1 VIDALLFVF
10 GRRSKQIRSAK
21 VAELIHRS
29 EAHPELESAT
39 VTVTFQ
45 EIVDHEEERDAF
57 DVVPNSTLEVSRVAR
72 KNGSSTYYI
81 NGKSV
86 QFKELADLLL
96 TKGIDL
102 DNNRFLILQG
112 EVEQISLMKPKGA
125 ADGEEGLLEYLEDII
140 GTAKYV
146 EPIQEKFNAVEA
158 ATEERAAQ
166 LHRVQIVEKDLKQ
179 LEGAKGEAVDFL
191 QRTGE
196 LKVAQAA
203 LYALQAAEAD
213 EQRAAC
219 AAELAA
225 HDSAAATH
233 AARTAELTAQKAAH
247 EATYAAEE
255 AAFDA
260 VTKEVEQ
267 CKREYEEH
275 MKRDVVLTEQL
286 KYNATSRKK
295 LAATL
300 AKDQRVV
307 ADCERDEAQ
316 LTQDIGDRETEA
328 AKLEKA
334 LGKEEAKLDEI
345 VKSET
350 EQLHAQLQ
358 QKQAELQ
365 ALAPPLDAA
374 REAQQLCAQEQKM
387 LADQLHGARDKADA
401 ARAALDALREQAA
414 QLDGDIADQQ
424 AELDE
429 CAARRPRAAAELAD
443 ARKAL
448 ERHAAA
454 VGDAR
459 ASLADAQSR
468 VGAQHTESKVWAGLN
483 KAKQQGLLP
492 GIHGRLGDLATI
504 DEQYNVAASTA
515 CPALN
520 NIVVDTIDT
529 AQKCIKLLRKYDLG
543 SATFI
548 VLDKMAPNAAQA
560 QKPCAVPPGS
570 ERLFDLLRD
579 MDAQH
584 VGAFYFAFRDTLV
597 ARDLTSARQIAFG
610 ARRWRVV
617 TTDGALIDISGTMS
631 GGGGR
636 VAKGLIKS
644 VKGSA
649 AAGGAAGDD
658 VPTSE
663 QLQLLERA
671 VTDAELAVQQ
681 KRSLCHTLEQ
691 ELVRL
696 DQAAQR
702 LELELPKLRLSKQKL
717 PVQIGEA
724 ERECEILAAAVKKV
738 DKKDEAKLAALTA
751 RLGELDAALAAATA
765 AFGAVEAD
773 VKRME
778 KEILSSTS
786 VRCTVQRSKVEE
798 LAAALESTK
807 KALIKARVE
816 LKGSAQK
823 HEKAKARLDKLKS
836 ELADADAEGEKLTK
850 EYEQLKEVAGAVKK
864 RHRELQMNV
873 EALNEQLLE
882 KRRAHAAI
890 DDSLK
895 QLKALMLDAVNA
907 NKELQQK
914 KTDAEKRLSG
924 WEAELDKARKLW
936 ARFVGGVPESV
947 RDEVLRA
954 VRIGGGAAQADAD
967 ADADADVDA
976 HKDADMADVADADPD
991 ADVDDKRARA
1001 SVAPSDASASAVAA
1015 TRASGAG
1022 GDDDEF
1028 AGLPPL
1034 PVPAGDELARL
1045 SKKSLHRQIVT
1056 LESAINGMKPNM
1068 AAIDRWREKN
1078 AEYASRQTELQ
1089 ALTERRDALR
1099 TEMDALRK
1107 RRLDEFMAGFGVIT
1121 MKLKEMYQMITLGGD
1136 AELELVDSLDPF
1148 SEGIVFSVRPPK
1160 KSWKQIS
1167 NLSGGEKT
1175 LSSLAL
1181 VFALHHYKPSPLY
1194 VMDEID
1200 AALDFKN
1207 VSIVGNWIKER
1218 TKNAQ
1223 FLIISLRNYMFELAE
1238 KLVGIYKVDDCTRSV
1253 TITPR
1258 EFEAQAAAVVA
1269 AAPPPAAAAAGAE
1282 KRQRAAGVSKENVA
1296 SN

>member
-29 EAHPELESAT
+29 EAFPDLDAAT

-45 EIVDHEEERDAF
+45 EIIDHEHEADAF
-57 DVVPNSTLEVSRVAR
+57 DVVPHSTIEVARTAR
-72 KNGSSTYYI
+72 KNGSSTYYV
-81 NGKSV
+81 NGKVV
-86 QFKELADLLL
+86 QFKEVADLLL

-140 GTAKYV
+140 GTSKYV

-179 LEGAKGEAVDFL
+179 LEGAKDEAVDFL

-203 LYALQAAEAD
+203 LYSLQAAECI
-213 EQRAAC
+213 EQQRALATDAEQC
-219 AAELAA
+219 GSNQSKYEAKMAELV
-225 HDSAAATH
+225 
-233 AARTAELTAQKAAH
+233 AQKAAH
-247 EATYAAEE
+247 EATYADQE
-255 AAFDA
+255 ASFEASS
-260 VTKEVEQ
+260 KEVER
-267 CKREYEEH
+267 CKAEYEEH
-275 MKRDVVLTEQL
+275 VKRDIGLTEKL

-295 LAATL
+295 MAANV

-307 ADCERDEAQ
+307 ADCERDESQ
-316 LTQDIGDRETEA
+316 LTQDITDRDAEA
-328 AKLEKA
+328 TKLEKQLA
-334 LGKEEAKLDEI
+334 KEEAKLEEI

-350 EQLHAQLQ
+350 EQLHGVLQ

-374 REAQQLCAQEQKM
+374 REAQQLCAQEHKL
-387 LADQLHGARDKADA
+387 LADQLHGARDKADS
-401 ARAALDALREQAA
+401 ARRALDALREQAA
-414 QLDGDIADQQ
+414 QLDGEIAEKQT
-424 AELDE
+424 ELDD
-429 CAARRPRAAAELAD
+429 CSARRPRATSELAD

-448 ERHAAA
+448 ERNAAA
-454 VGDAR
+454 VAEAR
-459 ASLADAQSR
+459 TTLAEAQAR
-468 VGAQHTESKVWAGLN
+468 VGAQHTESKVWAGLS

-492 GIHGRLGDLATI
+492 GIHGRLGDLASI
-504 DEQYNVAASTA
+504 GDEFNVAISTA

-529 AQKCIKLLRKYDLG
+529 AQKGIRLLRKYDLG

-548 VLDKMAPNAAQA
+548 VLDKMQQHAVTAR
-560 QKPCAVPPGS
+560 KPCDVPAGAQ
-570 ERLFDLLRD
+570 RLFDLLRD
-579 MDAQH
+579 VDPQH
-584 VGAFYFAFRDTLV
+584 VGAFYFALRDTLV
-597 ARDLTSARQIAFG
+597 ARDLTTARQIAFG

-617 TTDGALIDISGTMS
+617 TVDGALIDLSGTMS
-631 GGGGR
+631 GGGSR
-636 VAKGLIKS
+636 VVKGLIKS
-644 VKGSA
+644 SKS
-649 AAGGAAGDD
+649 GAASASATSGDD
-658 VPTSE
+658 VPTAA
-663 QLQLLERA
+663 QLSQIERT
-671 VTDAELAVQQ
+671 VTLAEAEVQRTRQ
-681 KRSLCHTLEQ
+681 QCHALEQ

-696 DQAAQR
+696 DQAIQR
-702 LELELPKLRLSKQKL
+702 LEIELPKLRLSKQKL

-724 ERECEILAAAVKKV
+724 ERECEILAGAVKKV
-738 DKKDEAKLAALTA
+738 DKKDEAKLTALTA
-751 RLGELDAALAAATA
+751 RLAEHDAALESATA

-773 VKRME
+773 VTRME

-798 LAAALESTK
+798 LTAQLDTNK

-816 LKGSAQK
+816 LKGSSQK
-823 HEKAKARLDKLKS
+823 HEKAKARLDKLKA
-836 ELADADAEGEKLTK
+836 ELAEADAESEKLTK
-850 EYEQLKEVAGAVKK
+850 EYEGLKETAGAVKL
-864 RHRELQMNV
+864 RHRQLQQEL
-873 EALNEQLLE
+873 EALNEQLVE

-890 DDSLK
+890 DDGMQELK
-895 QLKALMLDAVNA
+895 TLMLDVANA
-907 NKELQQK
+907 HKELQQK
-914 KTDAEKRLSG
+914 RADIDKRAAG
-924 WEAELDKARKLW
+924 WQGELDKARKLW
-936 ARFVGGVPESV
+936 ARFVRGVPESV

-954 VRIGGGAAQADAD
+954 VHLGATAKPDAADADVD
-967 ADADADVDA
+967 ADADADVDD
-976 HKDADMADVADADPD
+976 KIVDAPVVPAAA
-991 ADVDDKRARA
+991 
-1001 SVAPSDASASAVAA
+1001 AVPPMSS
-1015 TRASGAG
+1015 TTASGGA
-1022 GDDDEF
+1022 GDDETGDV
-1028 AGLPPL
+1028 PPL
-1034 PVPAGDELARL
+1034 PVPSDDELARL
-1045 SKKSLHRQIVT
+1045 SKKTVQRQIVT

-1068 AAIDRWREKN
+1068 AAIDRWREKS
-1078 AEYASRQTELQ
+1078 AEYSSRQAELQ
-1089 ALTERRDALR
+1089 SLTERRDALR
-1099 TEMDALRK
+1099 LEMDSLRK
-1107 RRLDEFMAGFGVIT
+1107 RRLDEFMAGFGIIT

-1258 EFEAQAAAVVA
+1258 DFEQQHQQQQHQQQQQSQPVA
-1269 AAPPPAAAAAGAE
+1269 AAPQSAAKQRRTAGA
-1282 KRQRAAGVSKENVA
+1282 VKENVGA
-1296 SN
+1296 N

>member
-29 EAHPELESAT
+29 EAFPDLDSAT

-45 EIVDHEEERDAF
+45 EIIDHEHEADAF
-57 DVVPNSTLEVSRVAR
+57 DVVPNSTIEVSRTAR
-72 KNGSSTYYI
+72 KNGSSTYYV
-81 NGKSV
+81 NGKVV
-86 QFKELADLLL
+86 QFKDVADLLL

-140 GTAKYV
+140 GTSKYV

-179 LEGAKGEAVDFL
+179 LEGAKDEAVDFL

-203 LYALQAAEAD
+203 LYTLHVAECA
-213 EQRAAC
+213 EQQR
-219 AAELAA
+219 ELAA
-225 HDSAAATH
+225 DREQCGTNQAKYDAQM
-233 AARTAELTAQKAAH
+233 AELVAQKAAH
-247 EATYAAEE
+247 EATYADQE
-255 AAFDA
+255 AAFEA
-260 VTKEVEQ
+260 SSKEVER
-267 CKREYEEH
+267 CKAEYEEH
-275 MKRDVVLTEQL
+275 VKRDIGLTEKL
-286 KYNATSRKK
+286 KYNAASRKK
-295 LAATL
+295 MAANV

-307 ADCERDEAQ
+307 ADCERDETQ
-316 LTQDIGDRETEA
+316 LTQDIADRDAEA
-328 AKLEKA
+328 GKLEKA
-334 LGKEEAKLDEI
+334 LAKEEAKLDEI

-350 EQLHAQLQ
+350 VQLHGLLQ
-358 QKQAELQ
+358 QKQAELH
-365 ALAPPLDAA
+365 ALAPPRDAA
-374 REAQQLCAQEQKM
+374 SEAQQLCAQEHKL
-387 LADQLHGARDKADA
+387 LADQLHGARDKSEA
-401 ARAALDALREQAA
+401 ARHALDALRQQAA
-414 QLDGDIADQQ
+414 QLDGEIAEKQ
-424 AELDE
+424 AELDD
-429 CAARRPRAAAELAD
+429 CQARRPRATGELAET
-443 ARKAL
+443 RKAL
-448 ERHAAA
+448 ERNAAA
-454 VGDAR
+454 VAEKR
-459 ASLADAQSR
+459 TALADAQAR
-468 VGAQHTESKVWAGLN
+468 LGAQHSESKVWAGLN
-483 KAKQQGLLP
+483 RAKQQGMLP

-504 DEQYNVAASTA
+504 ADEFNVAISTA

-520 NIVVDTIDT
+520 NVVVDTIDT
-529 AQKCIKLLRKYDLG
+529 AQKCIRLLRKYDLG

-548 VLDKMAPNAAQA
+548 ALDKMQQHAATA
-560 QKPCAVPPGS
+560 RKPCEAPAGAQ
-570 ERLFDLLRD
+570 RLFDLLRD
-579 MDAQH
+579 VEPQH
-584 VGAFYFAFRDTLV
+584 VGAFYFALRDTLV
-597 ARDLTSARQIAFG
+597 ARDLATARQLAFGG

-617 TTDGALIDISGTMS
+617 TVDGALIDLSGTMS
-631 GGGGR
+631 GGGSR
-636 VAKGLIKS
+636 VVKGLIKAS
-644 VKGSA
+644 KGGAAASA
-649 AAGGAAGDD
+649 AAGGDD
-658 VPTSE
+658 VPTPAQLE
-663 QLQLLERA
+663 QLER
-671 VTDAELAVQQ
+671 VVSDAESEVQ
-681 KRSLCHTLEQ
+681 RSRQQCHALEQ

-696 DQAAQR
+696 DQATQR
-702 LELELPKLRLSKQKL
+702 LDIELPKLRLSKQKL

-738 DKKDEAKLAALTA
+738 DKKDEAKLAALTT
-751 RLGELDAALAAATA
+751 RLAELDAALESATA
-765 AFGAVEAD
+765 AFGAVQAD
-773 VKRME
+773 VTRME

-798 LAAALESTK
+798 LTAQLDTNK

-823 HEKAKARLDKLKS
+823 HEKAKARLDKLKA
-836 ELADADAEGEKLTK
+836 ELADADTESEKLTA
-850 EYEQLKEVAGAVKK
+850 EYQELKEKAGAVKL
-864 RHRELQMNV
+864 RHRQLQMEL
-873 EALNEQLLE
+873 EALNEQLVE

-890 DDSLK
+890 DDGMQKLK
-895 QLKALMLDAVNA
+895 TQMLDVANA
-907 NKELQQK
+907 HKELQQK
-914 KTDAEKRLSG
+914 LADADKRVAG
-924 WEAELDKARKLW
+924 WQSELEKARKLW
-936 ARFVGGVPESV
+936 ARFVRGVPESV

-954 VRIGGGAAQADAD
+954 VKLGQTEQPEAPAG
-967 ADADADVDA
+967 ADADV
-976 HKDADMADVADADPD
+976 DPD
-991 ADVDDKRARA
+991 ADVDDKPVSAEA
-1001 SVAPSDASASAVAA
+1001 VAVAIAAAPSAGS
-1015 TRASGAG
+1015 G
-1022 GDDDEF
+1022 GDDESGDV
-1028 AGLPPL
+1028 PPL
-1034 PVPAGDELARL
+1034 PVPSGDELARL
-1045 SKKSLHRQIVT
+1045 SKKNVQRQIVT
-1056 LESAINGMKPNM
+1056 LEAAINGMKPNM
-1068 AAIDRWREKN
+1068 AAIDRWREKS
-1078 AEYASRQTELQ
+1078 AEYTSRQAELQ
-1089 ALTERRDALR
+1089 TLTERRDALR
-1099 TEMDALRK
+1099 QEMDSLRK
-1107 RRLDEFMAGFGVIT
+1107 RRLDEFMAGFGIIT

-1258 EFEAQAAAVVA
+1258 DFEQRQQQQQQQQ
-1269 AAPPPAAAAAGAE
+1269 PLQQQPAAARETVAAKQRRTAGA
-1282 KRQRAAGVSKENVA
+1282 VKENVGT
-1296 SN
+1296 N